1 MDIQN
6 IKIMRKEDELHQKA
20 LDIMAKLNEKYNIT
34 NEFSLDEYLDE
45 FRGMLIEAEIDEILE
60 CLKEFD
66 KFSDDLMAL
75 SILDCIQMDKEA
87 GITSENNDCLD

>member
-1 MDIQN
+1 MS
-6 IKIMRKEDELHQKA
+6 KEDKLHLKA
-20 LDIMAKLNEKYNIT
+20 RDIMEKLNEKYNVI
-34 NEFSLDEYLDE
+34 NYFSLDEYLDE

-66 KFSDDLMAL
+66 KLSDDLMAL

>member
-1 MDIQN
+1 
-6 IKIMRKEDELHQKA
+6 
-20 LDIMAKLNEKYNIT
+20 
-34 NEFSLDEYLDE
+34 
-45 FRGMLIEAEIDEILE
+45 MLIEAEIDEILE

-66 KFSDDLMAL
+66 KLSDDLMAL

>member
-1 MDIQN
+1 
-6 IKIMRKEDELHQKA
+6 MRKEDELHQKA

-45 FRGMLIEAEIDEILE
+45 FRGMLIEDEIDEILE

-75 SILDCIQMDKEA
+75 SILDCIVSIQQLKKQVELVSSLK
-87 GITSENNDCLD
+87 T

>member
-1 MDIQN
+1 
-6 IKIMRKEDELHQKA
+6 MRKEDKLHQKA

-34 NEFSLDEYLDE
+34 NELSLDEYLDE

-66 KFSDDLMAL
+66 KL
-75 SILDCIQMDKEA
+75 
-87 GITSENNDCLD
+87 